1 MNHDPHLIGAAV
13 LAAIVTLFVA
23 FVAFILI
30 VIFDYNRSKQ
40 RRK

>member
-13 LAAIVTLFVA
+13 LAAIATLLVAGVLAVTSA
-23 FVAFILI
+23 
-30 VIFDYNRSKQ
+30 YNRSKR